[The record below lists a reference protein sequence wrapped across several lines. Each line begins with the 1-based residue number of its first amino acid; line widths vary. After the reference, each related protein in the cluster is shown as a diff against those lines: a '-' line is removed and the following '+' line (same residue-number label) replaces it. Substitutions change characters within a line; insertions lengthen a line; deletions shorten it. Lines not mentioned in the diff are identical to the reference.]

1 VFRSWDE
8 LLTAETKDSAF
19 GASFSE
25 VAGAKAE
32 GAAVA
37 LSLTG
42 ALSGALPTIP
52 LMAAASLG
60 FAGGFSTIWEPCW
73 VVPGCCAS
81 G

>member
-1 VFRSWDE
+1 MFRSWDE
-8 LLTAETKDSAF
+8 LLAAETKDSAF

-25 VAGAKAE
+25 AAGAKVE

-42 ALSGALPTIP
+42 TLGGALPTMP

-60 FAGGFSTIWEPCW
+60 FAGDFSTTWESCW
-73 VVPGCCAS
+73 AMPGCCAS